1 MGDESGYVVR
11 GAKMQCSFG
20 SNFRRINLPQSHG
33 AYVNDKPMMNESDRM
48 PVENIAYFGVCSSVE
63 NDNTEVLYL
72 FGKDGAP
79 VNGKRCCPVFL
90 DDWLLTKADALVDGK
105 PALTTK
111 SQLIC
116 MHDGV
121 ITFVDDGQHSD

>member
-1 MGDESGYVVR
+1 MGDESAYVVR

-20 SNFRRINLPQSHG
+20 SNHRRINLPQSHG
-33 AYVNDKPMMNESDRM
+33 AYVNDKPMMNETDQV
-48 PVENIAYFGVCSSVE
+48 PEENIAYFGVCSSVS
-63 NDNTEVLYL
+63 NSNTEVLYL
-72 FGKDGAP
+72 IGQNGVP
-79 VNGKRCCPVFL
+79 VNGKRCCPAFL
-90 DDWLLTKADALVDGK
+90 GNWVNTKADALVDGK

-116 MHDGV
+116 MHEGI